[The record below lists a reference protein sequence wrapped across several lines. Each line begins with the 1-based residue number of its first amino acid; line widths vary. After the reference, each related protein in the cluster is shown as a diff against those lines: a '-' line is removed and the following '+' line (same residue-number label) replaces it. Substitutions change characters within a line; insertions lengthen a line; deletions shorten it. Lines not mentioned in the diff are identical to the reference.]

1 MMFPLFSILR
11 LEPHFAKPPQ
21 QFILLHLKRHHL
33 MDWVRAV
40 ISVTLGVKPKHDLP
54 PMIMQQETNSVWT
67 QIREPSEAVCEVH
80 AWAGSNMYASVTETD
95 PIASGPAMLLAHQ
108 RMIRQRDT
116 NNAYTQI
123 AWCLV
128 PPHAVCFCYKGG
140 MAQLL
145 PRARCLGLRLCHWGH
160 ITHDIVAR
168 KGY

>member
-67 QIREPSEAVCEVH
+67 QIREPFAACRQVH
-80 AWAGSNMYASVTETD
+80 ALGWQRHVCCGARDGSFLTAAQICCFT
-95 PIASGPAMLLAHQ
+95 HQ
-108 RMIRQRDT
+108 HMIRQQDT
-116 NNAYTQI
+116 NTIWTQT
-123 AWCLV
+123 AWCL
-128 PPHAVCFCYKGG
+128 A
-140 MAQLL
+140 A
-145 PRARCLGLRLCHWGH
+145 LCC
-160 ITHDIVAR
+160 VLVR
-168 KGY
+168 